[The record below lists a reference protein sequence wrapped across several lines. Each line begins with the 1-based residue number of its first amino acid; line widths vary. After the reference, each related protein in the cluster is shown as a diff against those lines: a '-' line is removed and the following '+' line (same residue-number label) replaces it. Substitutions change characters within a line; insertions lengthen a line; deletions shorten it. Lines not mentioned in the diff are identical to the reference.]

1 MEDVIEFFK
10 SADKYVLAIPM
21 WNFTIP
27 YRLKQYLDILIRPTY
42 TFTYTPEDA
51 YRGLVIGKP
60 ILVVYARGGECPIG
74 TELEALNFQS
84 RYLEFILK
92 FIGFTDIES
101 LVVEPTL
108 MKGPEV
114 ARIMRDVAVKMAQEM
129 ARTF

>member
-1 MEDVIEFFK
+1 MELHHSLPVETVFGYPD
-10 SADKYVLAIPM
+10 SADLYIHLHTGRCLQGI
-21 WNFTIP
+21 
-27 YRLKQYLDILIRPTY
+27 
-42 TFTYTPEDA
+42 
-51 YRGLVIGKP
+51 VIGKP